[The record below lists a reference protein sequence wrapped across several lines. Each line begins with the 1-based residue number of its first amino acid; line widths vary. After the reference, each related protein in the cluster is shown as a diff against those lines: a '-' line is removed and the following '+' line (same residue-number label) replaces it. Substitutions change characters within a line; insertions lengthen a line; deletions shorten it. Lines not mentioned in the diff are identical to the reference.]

1 MSRAISFL
9 WQYGDL
15 DADLDADFDK
25 YIETSRAIIT
35 KYRAKLNIICNQFQE
50 MLCCD

>member
-9 WQYGDL
+9 WQY
-15 DADLDADFDK
+15 ADLDADFDK